1 MFLATRD
8 RRLFGDESK
17 GLGIGGGD
25 IVATR
30 NWRGV
35 VRLGIKLLVKIM
47 VIVISKRHAILT
59 YGLSR

>member
-25 IVATR
+25 IMATR

-35 VRLGIKLLVKIM
+35 VWVGIKLLVKMM
-47 VIVISKRHAILT
+47 VVVIRERHTILT